1 MHGGMLGADRSQ
13 LGDARFDRGVVR
25 RVLRFAKP
33 YRWLLLTYL
42 GVIVA
47 VALVQLVPPLIFRQ
61 IIDEAIPRGIDQ
73 GDRSLLHVLAA
84 LAVVAAVGSA
94 ALAIVERWLSARV
107 GEGVIYDLRVQVF
120 SHVQRMPLAFFTR
133 TQTGALTNRLNSDV
147 IGAQRALTTTIGGVA
162 SNLITLVTTLLAMA
176 VLEWRLTLLSLVV
189 LPLFIIPARR
199 VGRRLQAITR
209 QQMDLNA
216 SMNATMTERFNV
228 AGALLVKLFG
238 RSADEERSF
247 AERADAVR
255 ATGVRSA
262 LYGRIFFIA
271 LGLVGA
277 IGTAA
282 VYWVGGLQVVNGSL
296 SLGTLVALAAYV
308 TRLYGPLTALSNAHV
323 DLLTAM
329 VSFER
334 VFELLDAPL
343 PLVDRPGAVDLVEPR
358 GRIEIDHVRF
368 TYPDTVIVPTLELD
382 PTVGLVHR
390 TGGPRSP
397 LDRSPAVVRNGAVAA
412 QDAAAAVPGTPG
424 NGETGNGETG
434 AEPSPIDA
442 SREVLRGVSATLEP
456 GQLVALVG
464 PSGGGKTTLS
474 MLIPRIYDV
483 SGGALRVDGHDVRDL
498 TQESLHAAIGVVT
511 QDPHLFHD
519 TVGNNL
525 RYARPDA
532 TDAEIVAAAQAA
544 QIHDVI
550 VALPEGYDTLV
561 GERGYRLSG
570 GEKQR
575 LAIARMLLKDPA
587 IVILDEATSQL
598 DSENEAAIQDALAE
612 GLAGRTSVV
621 IAHRL
626 STITG
631 ADQILVLDRG
641 RIVERGVHGDLL
653 AAGGLYADLYRTL
666 VRQDIDR
673 QAHDESAALGLA

>member
-1 MHGGMLGADRSQ
+1 MSMAARAGAGMGPMGGMLGADRSQ
-13 LGDARFDRGVVR
+13 LGDAKFDWGVVR
-25 RVLRFAKP
+25 RVLQFARP
-33 YRWLLLTYL
+33 YRWLLLGYL

-47 VALVQLVPPLIFRQ
+47 VALVQLAPPLIFRQ
-61 IIDEAIPRGIDQ
+61 IIDEAIPRGIDE
-73 GDRSLLHVLAA
+73 GDRSLLHLLAG
-84 LAVVAAVGSA
+84 LAVAAAIGSA
-94 ALAIVERWLSARV
+94 GLAIVERWLSARV

-162 SNLITLVTTLLAMA
+162 SNVIVLVTTLIAMA
-176 VLEWRLTLLSLVV
+176 LLEWQLTLLSLVV
-189 LPLFIIPARR
+189 LPLFIVPARR

-209 QQMDLNA
+209 RQMDLNA

-228 AGALLVKLFG
+228 SGALLVKLFG
-238 RSADEERSF
+238 RTADEERSF
-247 AERADAVR
+247 SERADAVR
-255 ATGVRSA
+255 RTGIRSA
-262 LYGRIFFIA
+262 LYSRTFFIA

-282 VYWVGGLQVVNGSL
+282 VYWVGGLQVINGSL

-308 TRLYGPLTALSNAHV
+308 TRLYGPLTSLSNAHV
-323 DLLTAM
+323 DLLTAV

-334 VFELLDAPL
+334 VFEVLDAPL
-343 PLVDRPGAVDLVEPR
+343 PLVDRPGAIDLVDPR

-382 PTVGLVHR
+382 PTVGLGRPVAAA
-390 TGGPRSP
+390 TSDG
-397 LDRSPAVVRNGAVAA
+397 DRSGDGASPEDAPAGNGRSRAGGR
-412 QDAAAAVPGTPG
+412 AAA
-424 NGETGNGETG
+424 
-434 AEPSPIDA
+434 
-442 SREVLRGVSATLEP
+442 REVLHGVTATIEP

-474 MLIPRIYDV
+474 MLVPRIYDV
-483 SGGALRVDGHDVRDL
+483 TDGAVWVDGHDVRDL
-498 TQESLHAAIGVVT
+498 TQDSLHAAIGVVT

-525 RYARPDA
+525 RYARPSA
-532 TDAEIVAAAQAA
+532 TDAEVVAAAQAA

-550 VALPEGYDTLV
+550 ARLPDGYGTLV

-575 LAIARMLLKDPA
+575 VAIARMLLKDPA
-587 IVILDEATSQL
+587 VVILDEATSQL
-598 DSENEAAIQDALAE
+598 DSENEAAIQQALAE
-612 GLAGRTSVV
+612 GLAGRTSIV

-626 STITG
+626 STIAN
-631 ADQILVLDRG
+631 ADQILVIDEG
-641 RIVERGVHGDLL
+641 HIVERGVHHDLL

-666 VRQDIDR
+666 VREDVDR
-673 QAHDESAALGLA
+673 VAQDESAALGLA